1 MTDALVAQTAAE
13 LKIRNAIARIA
24 LLADQGDLDDYV
36 DQFTEDAVWNFP
48 GGSREGRADIRAG
61 AEERR
66 ATAVTGPGSNTRHV
80 ITTVSVQLEGED
92 TASAD
97 PGSAT
102 RHVLTTVSVQLD
114 TGADD
119 TATADSYFLFYQH
132 TTTTPTLFNMG
143 HYHDTF
149 ARQGDVWRLARRD
162 ITLG

>member
-36 DQFTEDAVWNFP
+36 DQFTEDAVWDFP
-48 GGSREGRADIRAG
+48 NGPRRGRDDIRAG

-66 ATAVTGPGSNTRHV
+66 AGGVTG
-80 ITTVSVQLEGED
+80 
-92 TASAD
+92 